1 MKSEK
6 ATPADISAESP
17 PANGNPVKSWGGRRS
32 GSGRKKTNCA
42 KVQVSAVVSQSVA
55 DYLAGQDN
63 QSQAIESAILSYP
76 DYRDWVVLAR
86 VRRMREKLD
95 AGG

>member
-1 MKSEK
+1 MKNEK
-6 ATPADISAESP
+6 VTPADISAESP
-17 PANGNPVKSWGGRRS
+17 PATGNPVKSWGGRRS
-32 GSGRKKTNCA
+32 GSGRKKTDRA

-63 QSQAIESAILSYP
+63 QSQTIESAILSYP
-76 DYRDWVVLAR
+76 DYRQWIVLAR

-95 AGG
+95 GGG